1 MKTPKEIFD
10 LMYNN
15 DPFSKLLGI
24 QLIEIAEGQCKL
36 AMKVTKNM
44 LNGFGIAHGGITY
57 SLADS
62 ALAFASNSRGIQS
75 VSIETSINHLSKV
88 IEGDILTAT
97 SEEKNLTGRTALY
110 LINISNQNNQAV
122 ALFKGIVFRTGKEW

>member
-15 DPFSKLLGI
+15 DPFSKLLGME
-24 QLIEIAEGQCKL
+24 LLEINEGFCKL
-36 AMKVTKNM
+36 QMKVSNDM

-88 IEGDILTAT
+88 VEGDTLTAIT
-97 SEEKNLTGRTALY
+97 EEKNLTGRTALY
-110 LINISNQNNQAV
+110 LINIINQHQQSV

>member
-1 MKTPKEIFD
+1 MKTPKQIFE

-15 DPFSKLLGI
+15 DPFSKLLGM
-24 QLIEIAEGQCKL
+24 QLIAISEGHCKL
-36 AMKVTKNM
+36 EMKVTKDM
-44 LNGFGIAHGGITY
+44 LNGFSIAHGGITY

-110 LINISNQNNQAV
+110 LINISNQNNQVV

>member
-1 MKTPKEIFD
+1 MKTPKQIFE

-15 DPFSKLLGI
+15 DPFSKLLGML
-24 QLIEIAEGQCKL
+24 LIDISEGHCKL
-36 AMKVTKNM
+36 EMKVTKDM
-44 LNGFGIAHGGITY
+44 LNGFSIAHGGITY

-62 ALAFASNSRGIQS
+62 ALAFASNSRGIQC

-97 SEEKNLTGRTALY
+97 SEEKNLTGKTALY
-110 LINISNQNNQAV
+110 LINVSNQNNQAV